1 MYIHMDKL
9 MFVTNSKNGIIVE
22 LKLVISGDVA
32 IDIINNIYLY
42 IELGLI
48 NCKTIVRWLFFEFYN
63 LPIYHVNRT
72 K

>member
-1 MYIHMDKL
+1 MDKL

-42 IELGLI
+42 IELGL
-48 NCKTIVRWLFFEFYN
+48 
-63 LPIYHVNRT
+63 
-72 K
+72 